1 LGVATPPIAG
11 GGKAVA
17 PPELADVA
25 IDEATCA
32 GAVAP
37 PVAAGGRELTDA
49 PPELDVHT
57 IGRLDAFL
65 WRSSIFFLA
74 LTALLKKA

>member
-1 LGVATPPIAG
+1 LGEYRQVQLGVATPPIAG

-37 PVAAGGRELTDA
+37 PIAGGGQELTDA
-49 PPELDVHT
+49 LDVDT

-65 WRSSIFFLA
+65 
-74 LTALLKKA
+74 